1 VVIVNKV
8 DYRAIA
14 KKENMNKIKE
24 WVLGIALLA
33 ASPFLLFFTIMVMI
47 FFKMPIMIYMLYN
60 EIWQEYKEEKRNAK

>member
-1 VVIVNKV
+1 VIVNKV

-47 FFKMPIMIYMLYN
+47 FFKMPIMIYMLYK